1 MRCQSILFLFIFGAL
16 IAKAQPAIT
25 PAQPPTF
32 LSAGNMAIGIDIVTG
47 GRITSLTVDGT
58 ELLGSSCIH
67 ARFYGSSLWLSPE
80 NKWKGMGQ
88 LDAGPYKIERSNPG
102 DLLISS
108 ADDTVR
114 GFSFTKEFRVNGADT
129 SVSIRY
135 TISNTAKAEQEVA
148 PWEVTR
154 VPTGG
159 LAFFPSGPLPA
170 LAKSDLMVR
179 DSIGLTWYPYDSVS
193 RTHQKLFRH
202 GAEGW
207 TAYVRGDALFIK
219 QYPVFPPGQAAPG
232 EENVEMYVNP
242 EKTYIELENQG
253 AYQRLTPGS
262 TLGYEVKWYARRL
275 PAGLQAAIGDKALKA
290 YVRNF
295 INAHPLN
302 YTNNGK

>member
-1 MRCQSILFLFIFGAL
+1 MRCQSVLLTSLFIFGTL
-16 IAKAQPAIT
+16 IAGAQPTTI
-25 PAQPPTF
+25 
-32 LSAGNMAIGIDIVTG
+32 LSVKNMAIGIDIATG

-58 ELLGSSCIH
+58 ELLGSSRIH
-67 ARFYGSSLWLSPE
+67 PRFYGSSLWLSPE
-80 NKWKGMGQ
+80 NKWKGMGL
-88 LDAGPYKIERSNPG
+88 LDAGTYKIEHSGPG

-114 GFSFTKEFRVNGADT
+114 GFAFTKEFRVNGADT
-129 SVSIRY
+129 SVFIRY

-170 LAKSDLMVR
+170 LAKSDLIVR
-179 DSIGLTWYPYDSVS
+179 DSAGLTWYPYDSVS

-207 TAYVRGDALFIK
+207 TAYVRGATLFIK
-219 QYPVFPPGQAAPG
+219 QYPVMPPGQAAPG

-253 AYQRLTPGS
+253 PYQRLSPGS
-262 TLGYEVKWYARRL
+262 SLGYEVKWYARRL
-275 PAGLQAAIGDKALKA
+275 PAGLQAITGDKALTA
-290 YVRNF
+290 YIRNF
-295 INAHPLN
+295 ISAHPFN
-302 YTNNGK
+302 YANNGK